1 MRFGPLALS
10 FGAISLAFSA
20 SAQAQNAPRLTQ
32 AMFVERTSESGT
44 QRSIEPAETLKKG
57 DRVILLVK
65 WKSNSPHT
73 SFTVASAVPA
83 ELAFERSSLRSQDI
97 SVDGGRNWG
106 RIGQLTIE
114 DYSGPRLA
122 SVEDVTHLRWTIT
135 PDMAVRGK
143 GTITYS
149 AIVR

>member
-1 MRFGPLALS
+1 MRFGPVALS
-10 FGAISLAFSA
+10 IGALSVAFGATAR
-20 SAQAQNAPRLTQ
+20 AQSSTGLTQ
-32 AMFVERTSESGT
+32 DMFVERTSESGT
-44 QRSIEPAETLKKG
+44 ERSIERAETLKKG

-65 WKSNSPHT
+65 WKSNSPDT
-73 SFTVASAVPA
+73 SFTVSSAVPT

-97 SVDGGRNWG
+97 SVDGGQTWG
-106 RIGQLTIE
+106 RIGDLSI
-114 DYSGPRLA
+114 DDGSGLRRA

-135 PDMAVRGK
+135 RGMAARGK